1 MSYEDFSKMPVWQT
15 GFQLVLDIYKMTKRV
30 PSDERFGLISDIR
43 RAANSIVHNIAE
55 GFGRY
60 EAKDKTSFL
69 QNFKRQRL

>member
-1 MSYEDFSKMPVWQT
+1 MSYEDFTKMPVWQT

-60 EAKDKTSFL
+60 DAKK
-69 QNFKRQRL
+69 